1 MIQVPGRSRATL
13 LSLVIAALITIP
25 LADGLYRIPIQVSDS
40 LEPIVVAQEAD
51 STLSLL
57 KNSVTFSPTTFRP
70 SRYLQARG
78 LLQVADKMGLT
89 YNAVFRG
96 GHVALLLLLV
106 VLFLLAVRVRDWSDL
121 VAFTVA
127 FPVLVGIHTFVAMLL
142 EAFPVNHYA
151 EVGICALA
159 VFVLA
164 QRPPRWFVPM
174 VVCAVLALALSVIES
189 GAMVWITAICCAA
202 AGMPGVKRSTVIA
215 ATVMFGAYL
224 VLRYALG
231 IASPGIGAHGSG
243 FGATFYSAED
253 VAQRFGA
260 HPAGFMLYNVAGG
273 LASLLFAE
281 PRNGVYSLL
290 VAWRARDIHP
300 IVVINILSSL
310 ATTVVLVWHAAK
322 RLRTNRSEWSEADR
336 AFAAAAAVF
345 LINSLLTAVYIKD
358 EIISVGGLFYAVC
371 AFIAVRALIESLP
384 RRRASVAVVLTVLL
398 AADAALWTFR
408 VAGVHYQLRYDAFKL
423 RNDWVEV
430 LREDKRDD
438 WPHDPRELALTRR
451 LRSEALERRTT
462 SPSFM
467 PRWGDRYWVE

>member
-1 MIQVPGRSRATL
+1 
-13 LSLVIAALITIP
+13 
-25 LADGLYRIPIQVSDS
+25 
-40 LEPIVVAQEAD
+40 
-51 STLSLL
+51 
-57 KNSVTFSPTTFRP
+57 
-70 SRYLQARG
+70 
-78 LLQVADKMGLT
+78 
-89 YNAVFRG
+89 
-96 GHVALLLLLV
+96 
-106 VLFLLAVRVRDWSDL
+106 
-121 VAFTVA
+121 
-127 FPVLVGIHTFVAMLL
+127 
-142 EAFPVNHYA
+142 
-151 EVGICALA
+151 
-159 VFVLA
+159 
-164 QRPPRWFVPM
+164 
-174 VVCAVLALALSVIES
+174 
-189 GAMVWITAICCAA
+189 VWITAICCAA
-202 AGMPGVKRSTVIA
+202 AGMPGIKRSTVIA

-231 IASPGIGAHGSG
+231 IVSPGIGAHGSG
-243 FGATFYSAED
+243 FGATFYSAEE

-290 VAWRARDIHP
+290 IAWRARDIHP

-310 ATTVVLVWHAAK
+310 ATTVVLVWYVAK

-345 LINSLLTAVYIKD
+345 VINSLLTAVYIKD
-358 EIISVGGLFYAVC
+358 EIISVGGLFYAIC
-371 AFIAVRALIESLP
+371 TFIAVRALIESLP
-384 RRRASVAVVLTVLL
+384 RRSASVALVLTVLL

-438 WPHDPRELALTRR
+438 WPHDRRELALTRR
-451 LRSEALERRTT
+451 LRGEALERRTT

>member
-40 LEPIVVAQEAD
+40 LEPIVVAQKAD

-57 KNSVTFSPTTFRP
+57 KNSITFSPTTFRP
-70 SRYLQARG
+70 SRYLQARW
-78 LLQVADKMGLT
+78 LLQVADEMGLT

-96 GHVALLLLLV
+96 VHVALLLLLV
-106 VLFLLAVRVRDWSDL
+106 LLFLLAVRVRDWTDL

-127 FPVLVGIHTFVAMLL
+127 FPVLIGIHTFVAMLL

-164 QRPPRWFVPM
+164 QRPPRWFVPI

-202 AGMPGVKRSTVIA
+202 AGMPGIKRSTVIA

-231 IASPGIGAHGSG
+231 IVSPGIGAHGSG
-243 FGATFYSAED
+243 FGATFYSAEE

-290 VAWRARDIHP
+290 IAWRARDIHP

-310 ATTVVLVWHAAK
+310 ATTVVLVWYAAK

-336 AFAAAAAVF
+336 AFAAAAAV
-345 LINSLLTAVYIKD
+345 LVINSLLTAVYIKD
-358 EIISVGGLFYAVC
+358 EIISVGGLFYAIC
-371 AFIAVRALIESLP
+371 TFIAVRALIESLP
-384 RRRASVAVVLTVLL
+384 RRSASVALVLTLLL

-438 WPHDPRELALTRR
+438 WPHDRRELALTQR
-451 LRSEALERRTT
+451 LRGEALERRTT